1 MGDSYMTSSE
11 LRAVARQNLE
21 GTWGISVGV
30 ALVASL
36 LGGSMA
42 GAGSNVNF
50 NVSEENIRNLP
61 PVFWTV
67 LLPLVSVAG
76 LLSLVA
82 LILGGTVE
90 LGYARFLL
98 KQHDRKELQFSDLF
112 SQFERFGTGFAQ
124 QFLRVLFT
132 TLWMLL
138 FIIPGIVKGL
148 SYAMTPFILEEHP
161 EMTAS
166 QAIKASMQL
175 MDGHK
180 MDLFI
185 LGLSFIGW
193 SLLACLTMGIG
204 FLFLNPY
211 MNAAYAA
218 FYRSIST
225 GRQEARAYVPP
236 VEF

>member
-1 MGDSYMTSSE
+1 MTSSE
-11 LRAVARQNLE
+11 LRAIARKNLE
-21 GTWGISVGV
+21 GTWAISVGA
-30 ALVASL
+30 ALVAAI

-50 NVSEENIRNLP
+50 NFNEDTVRNLP
-61 PVFWTV
+61 PIFWTV
-67 LLPLVSVAG
+67 LLPLVSLAG
-76 LLSLVA
+76 LLGIVSF
-82 LILGGTVE
+82 ILGGTVE
-90 LGYARFLL
+90 LGYAKFLL
-98 KQHDRKELQFSDLF
+98 KQYDRKQLQFSDLF

-124 QFLRVLFT
+124 QFLRTLFT
-132 TLWMLL
+132 VLWSLL

-218 FYRSIST
+218 FYRDIS
-225 GRQEARAYVPP
+225 RKQEAGSYVPP

>member
-50 NVSEENIRNLP
+50 NFNEDTVRNLP
-61 PVFWTV
+61 PVFWSV

-76 LLSLVA
+76 LLSLAA

-98 KQHDRKELQFSDLF
+98 RQHDRKELQFSDLF

-124 QFLRVLFT
+124 KFLRILFIMLW
-132 TLWMLL
+132 TLLL
-138 FIIPGIVKGL
+138 IIPGIVKGL

-218 FYRSIST
+218 FYRDIS
-225 GRQEARAYVPP
+225 RKQEAGSYVPP

>member
-1 MGDSYMTSSE
+1 MTSSE
-11 LRAVARQNLE
+11 LRAMARRNLE

-30 ALVASL
+30 ALVAAL
-36 LGGSMA
+36 LGGLIV
-42 GAGSNVNF
+42 GTGSNINF
-50 NVSEENIRNLP
+50 NFNEDTVCNLP
-61 PVFWTV
+61 PIFWTV
-67 LLPLVSVAG
+67 LLPLVSLAG
-76 LLSLVA
+76 LLGIVSF
-82 LILGGTVE
+82 ILGGTVE
-90 LGYARFLL
+90 LGYAKFLL
-98 KQHDRKELQFSDLF
+98 KQYDRKELQFSDLF

-124 QFLRVLFT
+124 KFLR
-132 TLWMLL
+132 TLYSCLWALL
-138 FIIPGIVKGL
+138 LVIPGIVKGL

-166 QAIKASMQL
+166 EAIKASMKL

-185 LGLSFIGW
+185 LGLTFIGW
-193 SLLACLTMGIG
+193 EILACLTMGIG

-218 FYRSIST
+218 FYRNIS
-225 GRQEARAYVPP
+225 GQRQEARSYAPP

>member
-50 NVSEENIRNLP
+50 NFNEDTVRNLP

-76 LLSLVA
+76 MLSLAA

-90 LGYARFLL
+90 LGYAKFLL

-112 SQFERFGTGFAQ
+112 SQFDRFGTGFAQ
-124 QFLRVLFT
+124 KFLRILFIMLW
-132 TLWMLL
+132 TLLL
-138 FIIPGIVKGL
+138 IIPGIVKGL

-218 FYRSIST
+218 FYRDIS
-225 GRQEARAYVPP
+225 RKQEAGSYVPP

>member
-1 MGDSYMTSSE
+1 MTSSE
-11 LRAVARQNLE
+11 LRAIARRNLE

-30 ALVASL
+30 ALVAAI

-42 GAGSNVNF
+42 GAGSNINF
-50 NVSEENIRNLP
+50 NINAESIRNLP
-61 PVFWTV
+61 PIFWTV

-76 LLSLVA
+76 LLGIVSF
-82 LILGGTVE
+82 ILGGTVE
-90 LGYARFLL
+90 LGYAKFLL
-98 KQHDRKELQFSDLF
+98 KQYDRKQLQFSDLF

-124 QFLRVLFT
+124 KFLRTLFT
-132 TLWMLL
+132 VLWSLL

-218 FYRSIST
+218 FYRDIS
-225 GRQEARAYVPP
+225 RKQEAGSYVPP
-236 VEF
+236 VES

>member
-1 MGDSYMTSSE
+1 MTSSE
-11 LRAVARQNLE
+11 LRAIARRNLE

-30 ALVASL
+30 ALVAAL
-36 LGGSMA
+36 LGGLIV
-42 GAGSNVNF
+42 GTGSNINF
-50 NVSEENIRNLP
+50 NFNEDTVRNLP
-61 PVFWTV
+61 PIFWAV

-76 LLSLVA
+76 LLGIVSF
-82 LILGGTVE
+82 ILGGTVE
-90 LGYARFLL
+90 LGYAKFLL
-98 KQHDRKELQFSDLF
+98 KQYDRKQLQFSDLF

-124 QFLRVLFT
+124 KFLR
-132 TLWMLL
+132 TLYTCLWALL
-138 FIIPGIVKGL
+138 LVIPGIVKGL

-166 QAIKASMQL
+166 EAIKASQKL
-175 MDGHK
+175 MDRHK

-185 LGLSFIGW
+185 LGLTFIGW
-193 SLLACLTMGIG
+193 QILACLTMGIG

-218 FYRSIST
+218 FYRSVST

>member
-1 MGDSYMTSSE
+1 MTSSE
-11 LRAVARQNLE
+11 LRRIARQNLE

-30 ALVASL
+30 ALVAAI

-50 NVSEENIRNLP
+50 NINEESIRNLP
-61 PVFWTV
+61 PIFWTV
-67 LLPLVSVAG
+67 LLPLVSLAG
-76 LLSLVA
+76 LLGIVSF
-82 LILGGTVE
+82 ILGGTVE
-90 LGYARFLL
+90 LGYAKFLL
-98 KQHDRKELQFSDLF
+98 KQYDRKQLQFSDLF
-112 SQFERFGTGFAQ
+112 SQFDRFGTGFAQ
-124 QFLRVLFT
+124 KFLRTLFT
-132 TLWMLL
+132 VLWSFLL
-138 FIIPGIVKGL
+138 IIPGIVKGL

-166 QAIKASMQL
+166 EAIKASMRL

-185 LGLSFIGW
+185 LGLTFIGW

-211 MNAAYAA
+211 MSAAYAA
-218 FYRSIST
+218 VYRSIS
-225 GRQEARAYVPP
+225 GARQEAGSYVPP

>member
-1 MGDSYMTSSE
+1 MTSSE
-11 LRAVARQNLE
+11 LRAIARRNLE
-21 GTWGISVGV
+21 GNWGISVGV
-30 ALVASL
+30 ALVAAI
-36 LGGSMA
+36 LGGSIA

-50 NVSEENIRNLP
+50 NINEENIRNLP

-67 LLPLVSVAG
+67 LLPLASVAG
-76 LLSLVA
+76 LLSLTA

-90 LGYARFLL
+90 LGYAKFLL
-98 KQHDRKELQFSDLF
+98 KQHDKKELRFSDLF

-124 QFLRVLFT
+124 KFLRTLFT
-132 TLWMLL
+132 VLWSFL

-166 QAIKASMQL
+166 EAIQASQQM

-185 LGLSFIGW
+185 LSLTFIGW
-193 SLLACLTMGIG
+193 QILACLTMGIG

-211 MNAAYAA
+211 TNAAYAA
-218 FYRSIST
+218 FYRSIS
-225 GRQEARAYVPP
+225 GPRQEARSYVPP

>member
-1 MGDSYMTSSE
+1 MTSSE
-11 LRAVARQNLE
+11 LRAIARRNLE

-30 ALVASL
+30 ALVAAI
-36 LGGSMA
+36 LGGLIV
-42 GAGSNVNF
+42 GTGSNINF
-50 NVSEENIRNLP
+50 NFNEDTVRNLP
-61 PVFWTV
+61 PIFWTV
-67 LLPLVSVAG
+67 LLPLASLAG
-76 LLSLVA
+76 LLGIVSF
-82 LILGGTVE
+82 ILGGTVE
-90 LGYARFLL
+90 LGYAKFLL
-98 KQHDRKELQFSDLF
+98 KQYDRKQLQFSDLF

-166 QAIKASMQL
+166 EAIKASMRL

-185 LGLSFIGW
+185 LGLTFIGW
-193 SLLACLTMGIG
+193 QILACLTMGIG

>member
-1 MGDSYMTSSE
+1 MTSSE
-11 LRAVARQNLE
+11 LRAIARRNLE

-30 ALVASL
+30 ALVAAL
-36 LGGSMA
+36 LGGLIA
-42 GAGSNVNF
+42 GTGGNINF
-50 NVSEENIRNLP
+50 NINEDTIRSLP
-61 PVFWTV
+61 PILWTV
-67 LLPLVSVAG
+67 LLPLVSLAG
-76 LLSLVA
+76 LLGIVSF
-82 LILGGTVE
+82 ILGGTVE
-90 LGYARFLL
+90 LGYAKFLL
-98 KQHDRKELQFSDLF
+98 KQYDRKELQFSDLF
-112 SQFERFGTGFAQ
+112 SQFDRFGTGFAQ
-124 QFLRVLFT
+124 RFLRTLFT
-132 TLWMLL
+132 VLWSLL

-166 QAIKASMQL
+166 EAIKASMRL

-185 LGLSFIGW
+185 LGLTFIGW
-193 SLLACLTMGIG
+193 QILACLTMGIG

-218 FYRSIST
+218 FYRSVST

>member
-1 MGDSYMTSSE
+1 MTSSE
-11 LRAVARQNLE
+11 LRAIARRNLE

-30 ALVASL
+30 ALVAAI
-36 LGGSMA
+36 LGGLIV
-42 GAGSNVNF
+42 GTGSNINF
-50 NVSEENIRNLP
+50 NFNEDTVRNLP
-61 PVFWTV
+61 PIFWTV

-76 LLSLVA
+76 LLGIVSF
-82 LILGGTVE
+82 ILGGTVE
-90 LGYARFLL
+90 LGYAKFLL
-98 KQHDRKELQFSDLF
+98 KQYDRKQLQFSDLF

-166 QAIKASMQL
+166 EAIKASMRL

-185 LGLSFIGW
+185 LGLTFIGW
-193 SLLACLTMGIG
+193 QILACLTMGIG

-225 GRQEARAYVPP
+225 GRQEARSYVPP

>member
-1 MGDSYMTSSE
+1 MTSSE
-11 LRAVARQNLE
+11 LRAMARRNLE

-30 ALVASL
+30 ALVAAL
-36 LGGSMA
+36 LGGLIV
-42 GAGSNVNF
+42 GTGSNINF
-50 NVSEENIRNLP
+50 NFNEDTVRNLP
-61 PVFWTV
+61 PIFWTV
-67 LLPLVSVAG
+67 LLPLVSLAG
-76 LLSLVA
+76 LLGIVSF
-82 LILGGTVE
+82 ILGGTVE
-90 LGYARFLL
+90 LGYAKFLL
-98 KQHDRKELQFSDLF
+98 KQYDRKQLQFSDLF

-124 QFLRVLFT
+124 QFLRTLFT
-132 TLWMLL
+132 VLWSLL

-166 QAIKASMQL
+166 EAIKASMRL

-185 LGLSFIGW
+185 LGLTFIGW
-193 SLLACLTMGIG
+193 QILACLTMGIG

-225 GRQEARAYVPP
+225 GRQEARAYAPP

>member
-1 MGDSYMTSSE
+1 MTSSE
-11 LRAVARQNLE
+11 LRAIARRNLE

-30 ALVASL
+30 ALVAAL
-36 LGGSMA
+36 LGGLIV
-42 GAGSNVNF
+42 GTGSNINF
-50 NVSEENIRNLP
+50 NLNEDTVRNLP
-61 PVFWTV
+61 PIFWTV
-67 LLPLVSVAG
+67 LLPLASLAG
-76 LLSLVA
+76 LLGLVSF
-82 LILGGTVE
+82 ILGGTVE
-90 LGYARFLL
+90 LGYAKFLL
-98 KQHDRKELQFSDLF
+98 NQYDKKELLFSDLF

-124 QFLRVLFT
+124 KFLRTLFT
-132 TLWMLL
+132 VLWSLL

-166 QAIKASMQL
+166 EAIKASMRL

-185 LGLSFIGW
+185 LGLTFIGW

-225 GRQEARAYVPP
+225 GRQEARAYAPP

>member
-1 MGDSYMTSSE
+1 MTSSE
-11 LRAVARQNLE
+11 LRAMARRNLE

-30 ALVASL
+30 ALVAAL
-36 LGGSMA
+36 LGGLIV
-42 GAGSNVNF
+42 GTGSNINF
-50 NVSEENIRNLP
+50 NFNEDTVCNLP
-61 PVFWTV
+61 PIFWTV
-67 LLPLVSVAG
+67 LLPLVSLAG
-76 LLSLVA
+76 LLGIVSF
-82 LILGGTVE
+82 ILGGTVE
-90 LGYARFLL
+90 LGYAKFLL
-98 KQHDRKELQFSDLF
+98 KQYDRKELQFSDLF

-124 QFLRVLFT
+124 KFLR
-132 TLWMLL
+132 TLYTCLWALL
-138 FIIPGIVKGL
+138 LVIPGIVKGL

-166 QAIKASMQL
+166 EAIKASMKL

-185 LGLSFIGW
+185 LGLTFLGW
-193 SLLACLTMGIG
+193 EILACLTMGIG

-225 GRQEARAYVPP
+225 GRQEARSYAPP

>member
-1 MGDSYMTSSE
+1 MTSSE
-11 LRAVARQNLE
+11 LRAIARRNLE

-30 ALVASL
+30 ALVAAI

-42 GAGSNVNF
+42 GAGSNINF
-50 NVSEENIRNLP
+50 NINEESIRNLP
-61 PVFWTV
+61 PIFWTV

-76 LLSLVA
+76 LLGIVSF
-82 LILGGTVE
+82 ILGGTVE
-90 LGYARFLL
+90 LGYAKFLL
-98 KQHDRKELQFSDLF
+98 KQYDKKELQFSDLF

-124 QFLRVLFT
+124 KFLRTLFT
-132 TLWMLL
+132 VLWSLL

-218 FYRSIST
+218 FYRDIS
-225 GRQEARAYVPP
+225 RKQEAGSYVPP

>member
-1 MGDSYMTSSE
+1 MTSSE
-11 LRAVARQNLE
+11 LRAIARRNLE

-30 ALVASL
+30 ALVAAL
-36 LGGSMA
+36 LGGLIV
-42 GAGSNVNF
+42 GTGSNINF
-50 NVSEENIRNLP
+50 NFNEDTVRNLP
-61 PVFWTV
+61 PIFWTV

-76 LLSLVA
+76 LLGIVSF
-82 LILGGTVE
+82 ILGGTVE
-90 LGYARFLL
+90 LGYAKFLL
-98 KQHDRKELQFSDLF
+98 KQYDRKQLQFSDLF

-124 QFLRVLFT
+124 KFLR
-132 TLWMLL
+132 TLYTCLWALL
-138 FIIPGIVKGL
+138 LVIPGIVKGL

-161 EMTAS
+161 DLTAS

-175 MDGHK
+175 MEGHK

-185 LGLSFIGW
+185 LGLTFIGW
-193 SLLACLTMGIG
+193 QILACLTMGIG

-218 FYRSIST
+218 FYRSVST

>member
-1 MGDSYMTSSE
+1 MTSSE
-11 LRAVARQNLE
+11 LRAIARRNLE

-30 ALVASL
+30 ALVAAL
-36 LGGSMA
+36 LGGLIV
-42 GAGSNVNF
+42 GTGSNINF
-50 NVSEENIRNLP
+50 NFNEDTVRNLP
-61 PVFWTV
+61 PIFWTV

-76 LLSLVA
+76 LLGIVSF
-82 LILGGTVE
+82 ILGGTVE
-90 LGYARFLL
+90 LGYAKFLL
-98 KQHDRKELQFSDLF
+98 KQYDRKQLQFSDLF

-124 QFLRVLFT
+124 KLLR
-132 TLWMLL
+132 TLYTCLWALL
-138 FIIPGIVKGL
+138 LVIPGIVKGL

-166 QAIKASMQL
+166 EAIKASMRL

-185 LGLSFIGW
+185 LGLTFIGW
-193 SLLACLTMGIG
+193 QILACLTMGIG

>member
-1 MGDSYMTSSE
+1 MTSSE
-11 LRAVARQNLE
+11 LRAIARRNLE

-30 ALVASL
+30 ALVAAI

-42 GAGSNVNF
+42 GAGSNINF
-50 NVSEENIRNLP
+50 NINEESIRNLP
-61 PVFWTV
+61 PIFWTV

-76 LLSLVA
+76 LLGIVSF
-82 LILGGTVE
+82 ILGGTVE
-90 LGYARFLL
+90 LGYAKFLL
-98 KQHDRKELQFSDLF
+98 KQYDRKQLQFSDLF

-124 QFLRVLFT
+124 QFLRTLFT
-132 TLWMLL
+132 VLWSLL

-161 EMTAS
+161 DLTAS

-175 MDGHK
+175 MEGHK

-185 LGLSFIGW
+185 LGLTFIGW
-193 SLLACLTMGIG
+193 QILACLTMGIG

-218 FYRSIST
+218 FYRSIS
-225 GRQEARAYVPP
+225 GRQQEARAYAPP

>member
-1 MGDSYMTSSE
+1 MTSSE
-11 LRAVARQNLE
+11 LRAIARRNLE

-30 ALVASL
+30 ALVAAL

-50 NVSEENIRNLP
+50 NVSEESIRNLP

-76 LLSLVA
+76 LLSLAA

-90 LGYARFLL
+90 LGYAKFLL
-98 KQHDRKELQFSDLF
+98 KQYDRKELQFSDLF

-148 SYAMTPFILEEHP
+148 SYAMTPFILEELP

-218 FYRSIST
+218 FYRDIS
-225 GRQEARAYVPP
+225 RKQEAGSYVPP

>member
-1 MGDSYMTSSE
+1 MTSKD
-11 LRAVARQNLE
+11 LRAIARKNLE

-30 ALVASL
+30 ALVAAI
-36 LGGSMA
+36 LGGLIV
-42 GAGSNVNF
+42 GTGSNINF
-50 NVSEENIRNLP
+50 NFNEDTVRNLP
-61 PVFWTV
+61 PIFWTV
-67 LLPLVSVAG
+67 LLPLASLAG
-76 LLSLVA
+76 LLGIVSF
-82 LILGGTVE
+82 ILGGTVE
-90 LGYARFLL
+90 LGYAKFLL
-98 KQHDRKELQFSDLF
+98 KQYDRKQLQFSDLF

-124 QFLRVLFT
+124 KFLRTLFT
-132 TLWMLL
+132 VLWSLL

-166 QAIKASMQL
+166 EAIKASMRL

-185 LGLSFIGW
+185 LGLTFIGW
-193 SLLACLTMGIG
+193 QILACLTMGIG

-225 GRQEARAYVPP
+225 ERQEARAYVPP

>member
-1 MGDSYMTSSE
+1 MTSSE
-11 LRAVARQNLE
+11 LRAMARRNLE

-30 ALVASL
+30 ALVAAL
-36 LGGSMA
+36 LGGLIV
-42 GAGSNVNF
+42 GTGSNINF
-50 NVSEENIRNLP
+50 NFNEDTVRNLP
-61 PVFWTV
+61 PIFWTV
-67 LLPLVSVAG
+67 LLPIVSLAG
-76 LLSLVA
+76 LLGIVSF
-82 LILGGTVE
+82 ILGGTVE
-90 LGYARFLL
+90 LGYAKFLL
-98 KQHDRKELQFSDLF
+98 KQYDRKELQFSDLF

-124 QFLRVLFT
+124 KFLR
-132 TLWMLL
+132 TLYTCLWALL
-138 FIIPGIVKGL
+138 LVIPGIVKGL

-166 QAIKASMQL
+166 EAIKASMKL

-185 LGLSFIGW
+185 LGLTFIGW
-193 SLLACLTMGIG
+193 EILACLTMGIG

-218 FYRSIST
+218 FYRNIS
-225 GRQEARAYVPP
+225 GQRQEARAYAPP

>member
-1 MGDSYMTSSE
+1 MTSSE
-11 LRAVARQNLE
+11 LRAIARRNLE

-30 ALVASL
+30 ALVAAL
-36 LGGSMA
+36 LGGSTA

-50 NVSEENIRNLP
+50 NVNEESIRNLP
-61 PVFWTV
+61 PIFWTI
-67 LLPLVSVAG
+67 LLPLASMAG
-76 LLSLVA
+76 LLSLTA
-82 LILGGTVE
+82 LILGGVVE
-90 LGYARFLL
+90 LGYAKFLL
-98 KQHDRKELQFSDLF
+98 KQYDKKELQFSDLF
-112 SQFERFGTGFAQ
+112 SQFDRFGTGFAQ
-124 QFLRVLFT
+124 KFLR
-132 TLWMLL
+132 TLYTCLWTLL
-138 FIIPGIVKGL
+138 FVIPGIVKGL

-166 QAIKASMQL
+166 EAIKVSMRL

-185 LGLSFIGW
+185 LGLTFIGW
-193 SLLACLTMGIG
+193 QILACLTMGIG

-218 FYRSIST
+218 FYRSIS
-225 GRQEARAYVPP
+225 GQRQEARAYAPP

>member
-1 MGDSYMTSSE
+1 MTSSE
-11 LRAVARQNLE
+11 LRAIARRNLE

-30 ALVASL
+30 ALVAAL
-36 LGGSMA
+36 LGGLIV
-42 GAGSNVNF
+42 GTGSNINF
-50 NVSEENIRNLP
+50 NFNEDTVRNLP
-61 PVFWTV
+61 PIFWTV

-76 LLSLVA
+76 LLGIVSF
-82 LILGGTVE
+82 ILGGTVE
-90 LGYARFLL
+90 LGYAKFLL
-98 KQHDRKELQFSDLF
+98 KQYDRKQLQFSDLF

-124 QFLRVLFT
+124 KFLR
-132 TLWMLL
+132 TLYTCLWALL
-138 FIIPGIVKGL
+138 LVIPGIVKGL

-166 QAIKASMQL
+166 EAIKASMRL

-180 MDLFI
+180 MHLFI
-185 LGLSFIGW
+185 LGLTFIGW
-193 SLLACLTMGIG
+193 QILACLTMGIG

>member
-1 MGDSYMTSSE
+1 MTSSE
-11 LRAVARQNLE
+11 LRATARKNLE
-21 GTWGISVGV
+21 GTWAISVGV
-30 ALVASL
+30 ALVASI
-36 LGGSMA
+36 LGGSVTGM
-42 GAGSNVNF
+42 GSNVNF
-50 NVSEENIRNLP
+50 NINQETIRNLP

-67 LLPLVSVAG
+67 LLPLASVAG
-76 LLSLVA
+76 LLSLAA

-98 KQHDRKELQFSDLF
+98 KQHDKRELQFSDLF
-112 SQFERFGTGFAQ
+112 SQFDRFGTGFAQ
-124 QFLRVLFT
+124 KFLRILFT
-132 TLWMLL
+132 VLWSLL

-161 EMTAS
+161 ELTAS
-166 QAIKASMQL
+166 EAIKESMKL

-218 FYRSIST
+218 FYRSIT
-225 GRQEARAYVPP
+225 APRREEYANVPP

>member
-1 MGDSYMTSSE
+1 MTSSE
-11 LRAVARQNLE
+11 LRAIARRNLE

-30 ALVASL
+30 ALVAAL
-36 LGGSMA
+36 LGGLIV
-42 GAGSNVNF
+42 GTGSNINF
-50 NVSEENIRNLP
+50 NFNEDTVRNLP
-61 PVFWTV
+61 PIFWTM

-76 LLSLVA
+76 LLGIVSF
-82 LILGGTVE
+82 ILGGTVE
-90 LGYARFLL
+90 LGYAKFLL
-98 KQHDRKELQFSDLF
+98 KQYDRKQLQFSDLF

-124 QFLRVLFT
+124 KFLRTLFT
-132 TLWMLL
+132 VLWSLL

-166 QAIKASMQL
+166 EAIKASMRL

-185 LGLSFIGW
+185 LGLTFIGW
-193 SLLACLTMGIG
+193 QILACLTMGIG

-225 GRQEARAYVPP
+225 ERQEARAYVPP

>member
-11 LRAVARQNLE
+11 LRAVARRNLE

-76 LLSLVA
+76 LLSLAA

-90 LGYARFLL
+90 LGYAKFLL

-124 QFLRVLFT
+124 KFLRTLFIVL
-132 TLWMLL
+132 WSLL

-161 EMTAS
+161 ELTAS
-166 QAIKASMQL
+166 EAIKASMKL

-218 FYRSIST
+218 FYRDIS
-225 GRQEARAYVPP
+225 RKQEARAYVPP

>member
-1 MGDSYMTSSE
+1 MTSSE
-11 LRAVARQNLE
+11 LRAMARRNLE

-30 ALVASL
+30 ALVAAL
-36 LGGSMA
+36 LGGLIV
-42 GAGSNVNF
+42 GTGSNINF
-50 NVSEENIRNLP
+50 NFNEDTVRNLP
-61 PVFWTV
+61 PIFWTV
-67 LLPLVSVAG
+67 LMPLVSLAG
-76 LLSLVA
+76 LLGIVSF
-82 LILGGTVE
+82 ILGGTVE
-90 LGYARFLL
+90 LGYAKFLL
-98 KQHDRKELQFSDLF
+98 KQYDRKELQFSDLF

-124 QFLRVLFT
+124 KFLR
-132 TLWMLL
+132 TLYSCLWALL
-138 FIIPGIVKGL
+138 LVIPGIVKGL

-166 QAIKASMQL
+166 EAIKASMKL

-185 LGLSFIGW
+185 LGLTFLGW
-193 SLLACLTMGIG
+193 EILACLTMGIG

-225 GRQEARAYVPP
+225 GRQEARSYAPP

>member
-1 MGDSYMTSSE
+1 MTSSE
-11 LRAVARQNLE
+11 LRAIARRNLE

-30 ALVASL
+30 ALVAAL
-36 LGGSMA
+36 LGGLIV
-42 GAGSNVNF
+42 GTGSNINF
-50 NVSEENIRNLP
+50 NFNEDTVRNLP
-61 PVFWTV
+61 PIFWTV
-67 LLPLVSVAG
+67 LMPLVSVAG
-76 LLSLVA
+76 LLSLAA

-90 LGYARFLL
+90 LGYAKFLL
-98 KQHDRKELQFSDLF
+98 KQYDRKELQFSDLF

-124 QFLRVLFT
+124 KFLR
-132 TLWMLL
+132 TLYTCLWALL
-138 FIIPGIVKGL
+138 LVIPGIVKGL

-166 QAIKASMQL
+166 EAIKASMRL
-175 MDGHK
+175 MNGHK

-185 LGLSFIGW
+185 LGLTFIGW
-193 SLLACLTMGIG
+193 QILACLTMGIG

-225 GRQEARAYVPP
+225 GRQEARAYAPP

>member
-1 MGDSYMTSSE
+1 MTSSE
-11 LRAVARQNLE
+11 LRAIARKNLE

-30 ALVASL
+30 ALVAAI

-67 LLPLVSVAG
+67 LLPLASVAG
-76 LLSLVA
+76 LLSLTA

-98 KQHDRKELQFSDLF
+98 KQYDKKELVFSDLF
-112 SQFERFGTGFAQ
+112 SQFDRFGTGFAQ
-124 QFLRVLFT
+124 QFLR
-132 TLWMLL
+132 TLYTCLWTLL
-138 FIIPGIVKGL
+138 LVVPGIVKGL

-166 QAIKASMQL
+166 EAIKASMKL

-180 MDLFI
+180 RDLFI
-185 LGLSFIGW
+185 LGLTFIGW
-193 SLLACLTMGIG
+193 QLLACLTAGIG

-218 FYRSIST
+218 FYRDIS
-225 GRQEARAYVPP
+225 RKQEARAYVPP

>member
-67 LLPLVSVAG
+67 LLPLVSGAG
-76 LLSLVA
+76 RLSLVA

-90 LGYARFLL
+90 LGYAKFLL

-124 QFLRVLFT
+124 KFLRILYI
-132 TLWMLL
+132 TLWTLL
-138 FIIPGIVKGL
+138 LVIPGIVKGL

-218 FYRSIST
+218 FYRDIS
-225 GRQEARAYVPP
+225 RKQEAGSYVPP